1 MAKPNPPSNA
11 MVTAAGTWTAAVKV
25 KVKRTLVL
33 WDGRPELIVWGPP
46 V

>member
-25 KVKRTLVL
+25 KRTLVL